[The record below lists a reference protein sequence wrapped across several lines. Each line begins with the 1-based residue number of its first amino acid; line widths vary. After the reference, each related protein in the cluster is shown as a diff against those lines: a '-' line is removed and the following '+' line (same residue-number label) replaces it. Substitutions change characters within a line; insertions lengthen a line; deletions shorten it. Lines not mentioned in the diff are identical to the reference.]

1 MDDWTYCQQT
11 LPKVSRT
18 FALNI
23 KTLQGEQHRS
33 VLIAYLFCRTVDT
46 VVDAAEL
53 DPKIKIELAVKD
65 SLVDSVVEAI
75 RSVSNTGKVGD
86 GKIFVL
92 NVEDAIRIRTGEK
105 GDEAVNVT

>member
-46 VVDAAEL
+46 VEDAAEL
-53 DPKIKIELAVKD
+53 DPP
-65 SLVDSVVEAI
+65 
-75 RSVSNTGKVGD
+75 N
-86 GKIFVL
+86 
-92 NVEDAIRIRTGEK
+92 
-105 GDEAVNVT
+105 